1 MFGRAFGDIRGLGVH
16 RSIGLQVTFG
26 SSVMMIMGASLVY
39 PVLPVIVQSLAVP
52 EAQIGLVFTAFTLPA
67 VFLAPVTGA
76 LTDLRGRR
84 LVLVSGLLTYGVAG
98 LAIALVD
105 TLPAL
110 LALRVVQG
118 VGYGAVMPLVTV
130 LIGDAFPDARQQ
142 TTAQGVKVV
151 LDRVTLLV
159 LPAAAGVLGAIAWQW
174 PFVLYGVAIPM
185 ALAAVRW
192 LPEPAMEPRSH
203 APSYLREV
211 ARAAV
216 RVRSLVIFSMSS
228 LRFFIEVSFFIYV
241 PLYALNVLDVPVV
254 RGGLLFSVFAVGSIA
269 TAGAVGPLAARF
281 ARMPLVAGAFVAQA
295 AALLG
300 ASVAPNVWVLGLAML
315 VFGLANGVISPVQ
328 KSLLTQAVPAELR
341 GGYVSADRFAQ
352 NGAKS
357 IAPLVAGLVVALAGI
372 PVMFQ
377 AMAGVAGAWAL
388 GVILLERLGLLRS
401 DAAAVAAPL
410 PGPFAD

>member
-1 MFGRAFGDIRGLGVH
+1 MH
-16 RSIGLQVTFG
+16 RSIALQVTLG

-52 EAQIGLVFTAFTLPA
+52 ESQIGLVFTAFTLPA

-118 VGYGAVMPLVTV
+118 FGYGAVMPLVTV

-159 LPAAAGVLGAIAWQW
+159 LPVAAGVLGAIAWQW

-192 LPEPAMEPRSH
+192 LPEPSMEPRTH

-216 RVRSLVIFSMSS
+216 RLRSLVIFSMSS
-228 LRFFIEVSFFIYV
+228 LRFFS
-241 PLYALNVLDVPVV
+241 
-254 RGGLLFSVFAVGSIA
+254 
-269 TAGAVGPLAARF
+269 
-281 ARMPLVAGAFVAQA
+281 
-295 AALLG
+295 
-300 ASVAPNVWVLGLAML
+300 
-315 VFGLANGVISPVQ
+315 
-328 KSLLTQAVPAELR
+328 
-341 GGYVSADRFAQ
+341 
-352 NGAKS
+352 
-357 IAPLVAGLVVALAGI
+357 
-372 PVMFQ
+372 
-377 AMAGVAGAWAL
+377 
-388 GVILLERLGLLRS
+388 
-401 DAAAVAAPL
+401 
-410 PGPFAD
+410 

>member
-1 MFGRAFGDIRGLGVH
+1 
-16 RSIGLQVTFG
+16 
-26 SSVMMIMGASLVY
+26 
-39 PVLPVIVQSLAVP
+39 
-52 EAQIGLVFTAFTLPA
+52 
-67 VFLAPVTGA
+67 
-76 LTDLRGRR
+76 
-84 LVLVSGLLTYGVAG
+84 
-98 LAIALVD
+98 
-105 TLPAL
+105 
-110 LALRVVQG
+110 
-118 VGYGAVMPLVTV
+118 
-130 LIGDAFPDARQQ
+130 
-142 TTAQGVKVV
+142 
-151 LDRVTLLV
+151 
-159 LPAAAGVLGAIAWQW
+159 
-174 PFVLYGVAIPM
+174 
-185 ALAAVRW
+185 
-192 LPEPAMEPRSH
+192 MEPRSH

-241 PLYALNVLDVPVV
+241 PLYALNVLDVPVI
-254 RGGLLFSVFAVGSIA
+254 RGGLLFTVFAVGSIA

-281 ARMPLVAGAFVAQA
+281 ARMPLVAGAFVVQA

-300 ASVAPNVWVLGLAML
+300 ASVATNVWALGLAML

-328 KSLLTQAVPAELR
+328 KSLLTQAVPTELR
-341 GGYVSADRFAQ
+341 GGYVSADRLAQ

-388 GVILLERLGLLRS
+388 GVIVLERLGLLRS
-401 DAAAVAAPL
+401 DAPAVAAPL